1 MTKFPNKAKSTLC
14 PSLKIMSTLSLSLK
28 LDDSLLHPKI
38 IHRDMELVY
47 EDVLHLNT
55 HNSGEEE
62 DMDFEASL
70 WVHQNIIKL
79 SKELWVCFQG

>member
-1 MTKFPNKAKSTLC
+1 
-14 PSLKIMSTLSLSLK
+14 
-28 LDDSLLHPKI
+28 
-38 IHRDMELVY
+38 MELVY